1 MLGLEEDDVMFGLG
15 SSERQFV
22 AYVKVIVLMVLA
34 PGFIVVN
41 PSGVLPAGPE
51 VPTGWVFALPAGDPA
66 EGEKAFAKMQCY
78 SCHKVPGKD
87 FKDPSVEPGMI
98 GPEFT
103 AAYAALSASYLAESI
118 INPDRFLPHGP
129 FRLSYLNHEA
139 FHPAGRDDYELH
151 SRMAS
156 YVEIMTVKE
165 LIDIVAF
172 LKSLDRV
179 K

>member
-1 MLGLEEDDVMFGLG
+1 MFGL
-15 SSERQFV
+15 SPSERPFDACIKFIV
-22 AYVKVIVLMVLA
+22 AMGLAAGVIVV
-34 PGFIVVN
+34 I
-41 PSGVLPAGPE
+41 PSAASPAGPE
-51 VPTGWVFALPAGDPA
+51 VPTGWIFALPTGDPA

-78 SCHKVPGKD
+78 SCHIVAGKD
-87 FKDPSVEPGMI
+87 FKDPLVKPEMI

-103 AAYAALSASYLAESI
+103 AAYSKLPASYLAESI

-129 FRLSYLNHEA
+129 FRPSYLDHEA

-156 YVEIMTVKE
+156 YVEIITVKE

-172 LKSLDRV
+172 LKNLDRV